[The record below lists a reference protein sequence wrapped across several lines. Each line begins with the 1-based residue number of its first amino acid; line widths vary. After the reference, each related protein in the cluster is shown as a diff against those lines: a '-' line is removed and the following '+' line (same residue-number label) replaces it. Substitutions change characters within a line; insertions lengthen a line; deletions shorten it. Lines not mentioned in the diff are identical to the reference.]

1 MPNEIQNSTTDLLTN
16 TIEQSFSFC
25 FNCPLKKTCLYTKE
39 TYEETEKHIDA
50 VFKQQLEKY
59 NNQFS
64 DTFQKEYI
72 KICASEKYDK
82 RREEMITKE
91 FTKRI
96 GMQTCL
102 YEKQLSDTTIKSL
115 LEKYDVH
122 AYPEAVYIIEQ
133 IIKLRLQDLRL
144 ALVHKQF
151 GMVREL
157 TTLDGKH
164 IGLKLTP
171 GLHYSVEIASKI
183 GTLVQQLHNMIEGQK
198 INIEGQISI
207 KEFMNKIIDISK

>member
-1 MPNEIQNSTTDLLTN
+1 MAA
-16 TIEQSFSFC
+16 
-25 FNCPLKKTCLYTKE
+25 LKRDYKE
-39 TYEETEKHIDA
+39 MFLDNMTL
-50 VFKQQLEKY
+50 V
-59 NNQFS
+59 NN
-64 DTFQKEYI
+64 
-72 KICASEKYDK
+72 ADK
-82 RREEMITKE
+82 AHEMTQEMITKE